1 MLAIFQIFVPQVQK
15 MPPTAEPIK
24 IAVLGLPS
32 VGKTGMSINIKED
45 NSKTNKN
52 LNLLVATRQ
61 GHSAKNAT
69 RVIK

>member
-32 VGKTGMSINIKED
+32 VGKTGIMSNIIKED

-52 LNLLVATRQ
+52 LNFLVTTRQ
-61 GHSAKNAT
+61 GHSDEMLLEL
-69 RVIK
+69 